1 MTTPN
6 PGRVAGK
13 KVFITGGAQGLGA
26 AMARR
31 LAEEGAQLALA
42 DINLAGA
49 KAVADEIDAARGAGT
64 AFAFPLDVT
73 KEEQWIFALEEADA
87 ALGGLSVLVNN
98 AGVFRVGD
106 IEKLALDDW
115 KSMMSVNVDSV
126 FLGTKHALKYLRENQ
141 PGSIVNISSIAGLI
155 AGHNTPAYNASKA
168 AVWMLSKSIALHC
181 AHQQLDVRCNSIHP
195 AFVDTP
201 LLDPLRARIGK
212 DETDAKLGRQVP
224 LGRIGAPGDVADAV
238 VYLASDESR
247 FMTGAELKLDGG
259 ISAM

>member
-1 MTTPN
+1 M

-13 KVFITGGAQGLGA
+13 KAFITGGAQGLGA

-31 LAEEGAQLALA
+31 LAAEGAKVSIA

-49 KAVADEIDAARGAGT
+49 KAVAEELNAAHGAGT

-73 KEEQWIFALEEADA
+73 KEDQWIFALEEADEA
-87 ALGGLSVLVNN
+87 MGGLSVLVNN
-98 AGVFRVGD
+98 AGISRGGNLEQLSF
-106 IEKLALDDW
+106 EDW
-115 KSMMSVNVDSV
+115 KTVMSVNVDSV
-126 FLGTKHALKYLRENQ
+126 FLGSKHALKYMRENQ

-168 AVWMLSKSIALHC
+168 AVWLLSKGIGLHC
-181 AHQQLDVRCNSIHP
+181 AKQGLDIRSNSIHP
-195 AFVDTP
+195 TFIDTP
-201 LLDPLRARIGK
+201 ILDPLRQRFGK
-212 DETDAKLGRQVP
+212 EEAEKKLGRQVP
-224 LGRIGAPGDVADAV
+224 LGHIGEPEDIANAAL
-238 VYLASDESR
+238 YLASDESK